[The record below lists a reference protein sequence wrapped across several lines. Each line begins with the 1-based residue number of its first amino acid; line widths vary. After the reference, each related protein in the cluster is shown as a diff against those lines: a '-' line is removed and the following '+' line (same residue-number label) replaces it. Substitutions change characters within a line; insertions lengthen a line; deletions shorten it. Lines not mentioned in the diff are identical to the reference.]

1 MNDRIKRTWEWILI
15 LAFSGYLYVCM
26 ELVYRGTSDI
36 TMMFCASICVVPMFA
51 LNEWFTYEMN
61 FFKQIF
67 ICSIFCTIVEFIFGL
82 IFNMDYHIWD
92 YRNMPLNIMGL
103 VCPQFMVIW
112 AAISAAIIPLMDF
125 IDYYIFNEGEAPYY
139 VLTKHKRIYMKF

>member
-15 LAFSGYLYVCM
+15 LTFSGYLYVCM
-26 ELVYRGTSDI
+26 ELAYRGTSDV

-67 ICSIFCTIVEFIFGL
+67 ICTIFCTIVEFIFGL

-103 VCPQFMVIW
+103 VCP
-112 AAISAAIIPLMDF
+112 
-125 IDYYIFNEGEAPYY
+125 
-139 VLTKHKRIYMKF
+139 